1 MGTILLTL
9 AIGVMLIVLFLMG
22 ILLLNMVA
30 EEWDQLKEN
39 LKAIWTK
46 KRK

>member
-22 ILLLNMVA
+22 KLLLNMVA

>member
-1 MGTILLTL
+1 MGTILFTL